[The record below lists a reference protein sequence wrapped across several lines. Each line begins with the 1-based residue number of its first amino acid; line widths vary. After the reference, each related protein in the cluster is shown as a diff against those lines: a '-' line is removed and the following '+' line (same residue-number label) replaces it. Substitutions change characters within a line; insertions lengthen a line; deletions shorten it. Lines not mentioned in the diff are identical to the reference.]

1 MDMDIEFLKKI
12 DFPLRVT
19 KIKPDQF
26 FSDKKKKSKPQ
37 EKEEKKKN
45 KIDVRVENPWK
56 IQKKFN
62 LEVLEINDIAE
73 KLFVRLDHKIKTLKT
88 VEDRAD
94 QKIAILDGLIT
105 KFKTMNFSTESLGDS
120 GDGRPKEVNA
130 LAGKGFKPNQI
141 ARILDLPSGEVEL
154 ILNLDHKGEYKNFP
168 G

>member
-1 MDMDIEFLKKI
+1 MKMHSLKGV
-12 DFPLRVT
+12 L
-19 KIKPDQF
+19 
-26 FSDKKKKSKPQ
+26 
-37 EKEEKKKN
+37 EKC
-45 KIDVRVENPWK
+45 IENPWK

-73 KLFVRLDHKIKTLKT
+73 KLFVRLDHKIKVLKT

-105 KFKTMNFSTESLGDS
+105 KFKTMNFSTESLGDL
-120 GDGRPKEVNA
+120 GDGRQKEVQA
-130 LAGKGFKPNQI
+130 LAGKGFKPEQI

-154 ILNLDHKGEYKNFP
+154 ILNLNQKGEDKSFP